1 MWFGGRID
9 TLKEIKKLFLS
20 TNYLAST
27 GKPETLRTTKL
38 LDCLIIQYIVIKSEY
53 LSKADLE
60 AQK

>member
-1 MWFGGRID
+1 MWFCGRID

-27 GKPETLRTTKL
+27 GMTETLRTTKL
-38 LDCLIIQYIVIKSEY
+38 LDCLIIQHIAIKSEY